1 MNHYLHKQDKL
12 LMFHLVIEDS
22 EGNRKKISD
31 FPKDVED
38 VLIDF
43 VADMEN

>member
-1 MNHYLHKQDKL
+1 MEEGLI
-12 LMFHLVIEDS
+12 MFHLVIEDS

-31 FPKDVED
+31 FPKDIED

>member
-1 MNHYLHKQDKL
+1 MNHYLHNQKRL
-12 LMFHLVIEDS
+12 IMFHLVIEDS
-22 EGNRKKISD
+22 EGNRQKITD

-38 VLIDF
+38 ILIDF

>member
-1 MNHYLHKQDKL
+1 
-12 LMFHLVIEDS
+12 MFHLVIVDS
-22 EGNRKKISD
+22 EGTHTKVYD

-43 VADMEN
+43 VKDMEN

>member
-1 MNHYLHKQDKL
+1 MANFCKDGLV
-12 LMFHLVIEDS
+12 MFHLVIEDS
-22 EGNRKKISD
+22 EGNRTKIND

-43 VADMEN
+43 IKDMEN